1 MGFYMIDPLVGF
13 SNLSVMPD
21 DVENFPDCLSQLLQ
35 LLAFDLTVNK
45 SQILGVLILL
55 GNSGEKS
62 IVLKFLSD
70 VS

>member
-13 SNLSVMPD
+13 TNLSVMPD

-35 LLAFDLTVNK
+35 LLAFDLTVNE
-45 SQILGVLILL
+45 SQILRVLIFFT
-55 GNSGEKS
+55 NSGEKS